1 MRPLTRE
8 EVRDAIVNLDPATK
22 KVRLPARFDDVR
34 WHRIDYLGWRDLR
47 APKHAYLVTEA
58 DGRAHGV
65 LLRQAPNDAAHGSRA
80 VMCDLCRFARRFNE
94 VSLFTA
100 QRPSRDK
107 RERLDVVGLL
117 LCTDLDCAVKVHGKP
132 VREAVD
138 RPVDEIIASR
148 REGLRSRTIAF
159 VRSVAEPRRAAERN
173 ASGAARRRRRYE
185 GP

>member
-1 MRPLTRE
+1 MRPMTRE
-8 EVRDAIVNLDPATK
+8 EVRGAIVNLDPAAK
-22 KVRLPARFDDVR
+22 KVHLPARFDDIR

-47 APKHAYLVTEA
+47 APTRAYLVTEA
-58 DGRAHGV
+58 DGRARGV
-65 LLRQAPNDAAHGSRA
+65 LLRQAPNDSTHGSRA

-107 RERLDVVGLL
+107 RERLDAIGLL

-132 VREAVD
+132 VREAFD

-159 VRSVAEPRRAAERN
+159 VRSVAEPRQAPAGKAPPRSR
-173 ASGAARRRRRYE
+173 SGPR
-185 GP
+185 G